1 MDTNTGQKL
10 NGPSLKFFEI
20 KFEFE
25 ILLKQF
31 TQIRFLTPIIWLKAK
46 QLFTFLTQFSLQKI
60 ILQK

>member
-25 ILLKQF
+25 ILLKNKVY
-31 TQIRFLTPIIWLKAK
+31 PN
-46 QLFTFLTQFSLQKI
+46 
-60 ILQK
+60 